1 MASNTNFAVWNELT
15 KGSYSGLTNGN
26 TTLSSISNSDLAG
39 TIATMGITTGKFYW
53 EIYIH
58 DNGSGYIYGGLNSGY
73 EGGGFYSGASTTNG
87 MTPGAIR
94 IRNNGTLSDSSGNDD
109 PDRWGTITLT
119 STGVASFTN
128 GDIIGFALDYDNKK
142 LWISKNGTF
151 FNSGDPAGGSNQQA
165 SWDGDVPIIYP
176 AFEPYAVGT
185 PNNGGTVNFGQDSS
199 FSGNKT
205 SGSAAA
211 TDGNGYGDFYYS
223 PPSGYLA
230 LCSANLPVSDD
241 IDPAQTDDNYPGKQF
256 NTVLFNGNGTTNAVT
271 GLGFQPDFIW
281 GFTRSGSQSKRMID
295 SSRGGAS
302 RLYSDLYGAA
312 DTSQTAINSFDSDGF
327 TANGGYFN
335 NDSGK
340 TCGAWCWRMNG
351 GTTATNN
358 DGNVTTTVQA
368 NSAAGQSIVQW
379 TGTGTNSR
387 TLGTGLSKKAEFI
400 MVKDISTG
408 TYYWVL
414 YHKNANAG
422 SLPGD
427 YGVVYLNTNSAYSS
441 GSGALTYWD
450 VSEFTDSVFS
460 VGGSGGTNTS
470 GNSMLAYCFHS
481 VDGYSKFGSYTGNG
495 NADGPFIYLGFRPA
509 MIFFKRTDSTSG
521 WTVVDTAR
529 YTDNNNNGPGRIEW
543 NTSSTE
549 TTGSS
554 ALREMDVLSNGIKL
568 RTSNGNVNT
577 NGGDYIF
584 GAWSDVP
591 LKYNNT
597 F

>member
-1 MASNTNFAVWNELT
+1 
-15 KGSYSGLTNGN
+15 
-26 TTLSSISNSDLAG
+26 
-39 TIATMGITTGKFYW
+39 
-53 EIYIH
+53 
-58 DNGSGYIYGGLNSGY
+58 
-73 EGGGFYSGASTTNG
+73 
-87 MTPGAIR
+87 
-94 IRNNGTLSDSSGNDD
+94 
-109 PDRWGTITLT
+109 
-119 STGVASFTN
+119 
-128 GDIIGFALDYDNKK
+128 
-142 LWISKNGTF
+142 
-151 FNSGDPAGGSNQQA
+151 
-165 SWDGDVPIIYP
+165 
-176 AFEPYAVGT
+176 
-185 PNNGGTVNFGQDSS
+185 
-199 FSGNKT
+199 
-205 SGSAAA
+205 
-211 TDGNGYGDFYYS
+211 
-223 PPSGYLA
+223 
-230 LCSANLPVSDD
+230 
-241 IDPAQTDDNYPGKQF
+241 
-256 NTVLFNGNGTTNAVT
+256 
-271 GLGFQPDFIW
+271 
-281 GFTRSGSQSKRMID
+281 MID

-312 DTSQTAINSFDSDGF
+312 DTSTATISAFGADGF
-327 TANGGYFN
+327 TATGGAFN

-414 YHKNANAG
+414 YHKNANGG

-427 YGVVYLNTNSAYSS
+427 YGVVYLNANSAYSS

-481 VDGYSKFGSYTGNG
+481 VEGYSKFGYYEGNG
-495 NADGPFIYLGFRPA
+495 DADGPFVYTGFRPS

-521 WTVVDTAR
+521 WTCVDTAR
-529 YTDNNNNGPGRIEW
+529 YTNNDDDGPGRIEW

-549 TTGSS
+549 VTGGS
-554 ALREMDVLSNGIKL
+554 ALRDMDVLSNGVKI
-568 RTSNGNVNT
+568 RSSNGNINAS
-577 NGGDYIF
+577 GGDYIF
-584 GAWSDVP
+584 GAWADVP
-591 LKYNNT
+591 FKYNNAR
-597 F
+597 